1 MPMLRKVKD
10 IAERPASN
18 ARCPWSREWDAESEH
33 ALCAR
38 AKPESRIIGNTAMF
52 VKTGLF
58 FWSDEVILDD

>member
-1 MPMLRKVKD
+1 MPGVLG
-10 IAERPASN
+10 A
-18 ARCPWSREWDAESEH
+18 REWDAESEH

-58 FWSDEVILDD
+58 SGVMRLILDD

>member
-10 IAERPASN
+10 IAERAGIKCQVSLEQRMGCGIG
-18 ARCPWSREWDAESEH
+18 AC
-33 ALCAR
+33 LCAR

-58 FWSDEVILDD
+58 LE